1 MALLKLAHA
10 DFETRLLLGRDDE
23 IERRW
28 RLVTYVL
35 RRFDRLRSSAH
46 GARAQPV
53 DGAIA
58 CDRHQP
64 GDRARPGGIEAP
76 RLAPNGHVY
85 VLQHILSLPSVIQ
98 DTEADAKKLRRCI
111 LVNDP

>member
-1 MALLKLAHA
+1 MALLKLAQA

-23 IERRW
+23 IERRR
-28 RLVTYVL
+28 RLVTHAL
-35 RRFDRLRSSAH
+35 RRFDRLRSSAG

-53 DGAIA
+53 DGAVA
-58 CDRHQP
+58 RDRHQP
-64 GDRARPGGIEAP
+64 GDRARSGRIEAP

-85 VLQHILSLPSVIQ
+85 VLQHILSLASVVQ

-111 LVNDP
+111 LVNNA